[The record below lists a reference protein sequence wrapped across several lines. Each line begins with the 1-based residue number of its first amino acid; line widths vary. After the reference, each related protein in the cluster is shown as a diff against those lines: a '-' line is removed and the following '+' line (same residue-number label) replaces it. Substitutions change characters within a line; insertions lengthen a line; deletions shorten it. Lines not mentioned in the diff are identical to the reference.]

1 MGFVRLDG
9 KRAAQALVQPAT
21 LSSADWT
28 ADAVR
33 ELTRVLDDPSPQVR
47 DAARRALTQLSTKA
61 QR

>member
-1 MGFVRLDG
+1 MGFIRLEA
-9 KRAAQALVQPAT
+9 KLAAPS
-21 LSSADWT
+21 SSADWT

-47 DAARRALTQLSTKA
+47 DAARRALTQLSNKA